1 MESFVKLFKHIR
13 KVLGKRGIEK
23 KEKTFILS
31 SLLFFFYNKKKSSV
45 NFDAIIIYS
54 FRFENDFSASGK
66 PTLTCRVEIR
76 NIVPYLQ
83 LFFFLFKIIYF
94 YYVFL

>member
-1 MESFVKLFKHIR
+1 MESFVKLFKLIR

-31 SLLFFFYNKKKSSV
+31 SLLFFFSITKKKSSV

-66 PTLTCRVEIR
+66 PTLT
-76 NIVPYLQ
+76 
-83 LFFFLFKIIYF
+83 
-94 YYVFL
+94 

>member
-1 MESFVKLFKHIR
+1 MESFVKLLKLIR

-23 KEKTFILS
+23 KEKDLY
-31 SLLFFFYNKKKSSV
+31 LVVFFQQQTKSSV

-66 PTLTCRVEIR
+66 PTLT
-76 NIVPYLQ
+76 
-83 LFFFLFKIIYF
+83 
-94 YYVFL
+94 

>member
-1 MESFVKLFKHIR
+1 MESFVKLLKLIR

-23 KEKTFILS
+23 KEKDLYLIVCY
-31 SLLFFFYNKKKSSV
+31 FFSTTTKKKSSV

-66 PTLTCRVEIR
+66 PTLT
-76 NIVPYLQ
+76 
-83 LFFFLFKIIYF
+83 
-94 YYVFL
+94 